1 MGWEVLV
8 SDDSYGNRIFVLCCN
23 TSGFAFGP
31 VMSFSTLLFDDDF
44 YELYNK
50 LFTEDPR
57 KLDDEELSDVYS
69 TMLDALGEIQGDGTH
84 ISELEKEQIE

>member
-1 MGWEVLV
+1 MGWEVVV
-8 SDDSYGNRIFVLCCN
+8 SDDSYDNRIFVLCCN

-31 VMSFSTLLFDDDF
+31 VMTFSTLSSNDDF

-57 KLDDEELSDVYS
+57 RLDDEELSDMYS

-84 ISELEKEQIE
+84 ISEMEG

>member
-1 MGWEVLV
+1 MGWRVLV
-8 SDDSYGNRIFVLCCN
+8 SDDSYGNRNFVLCCN

-31 VMSFSTLLFDDDF
+31 VMTFSTLLFDDDF
-44 YELYNK
+44 YELYGK

-57 KLDDEELSDVYS
+57 RLDDEELSDVYS

-84 ISELEKEQIE
+84 ISELEQE